1 MWSKNS
7 HSAYIFE
14 GVFGA
19 LFFLIEENGYCNFP
33 DKYLKLLDL
42 EKNPTTLNVIEQINK
57 LLYQKESYKKE
68 MKKEIYLVSNN
79 NISIDSTFSTKGLVC
94 FLYDTFFY
102 IYCDEEL
109 EMYIY
114 PIFKYLKSKSENIK
128 NISYIF
134 GVKVENGYYNLY
146 VNNKKK
152 RVTKKE
158 NIIIVLMDLIRI
170 TLYINSDY
178 LVALHAASLIYK
190 NKLFIFPGISG
201 AGKSTLSSFLMYNEF
216 QLCSDEVT
224 IIDKGHNIKPIPLPI
239 TIKEGSWNII
249 KNFVK
254 NFNVLPIY
262 KRLDGQNIKFIT
274 PITAVNKKVT
284 FSDTIIIFPQYEEKS
299 STKLKKLT
307 IIEALKLLK
316 DTQYQLKDPYDF
328 DMVKNFLNFLFS
340 NNKYMLT
347 YSDLSQAMD
356 VITKLKNE

>member
-1 MWSKNS
+1 
-7 HSAYIFE
+7 
-14 GVFGA
+14 
-19 LFFLIEENGYCNFP
+19 
-33 DKYLKLLDL
+33 
-42 EKNPTTLNVIEQINK
+42 
-57 LLYQKESYKKE
+57 
-68 MKKEIYLVSNN
+68 
-79 NISIDSTFSTKGLVC
+79 
-94 FLYDTFFY
+94 
-102 IYCDEEL
+102 
-109 EMYIY
+109 
-114 PIFKYLKSKSENIK
+114 
-128 NISYIF
+128 
-134 GVKVENGYYNLY
+134 
-146 VNNKKK
+146 
-152 RVTKKE
+152 
-158 NIIIVLMDLIRI
+158 MDLIRI

-178 LVALHAASLIYK
+178 LVALHAASLIYE